1 MNGATFEARERKE
14 RATRIPRVGRYAA
27 LLLGCLGL
35 AGVVSTSAFAAGQLM
50 VAPTRIVFDERDRSA
65 TVNLINTGDE
75 TTTYRIDFLNK
86 RMTDNGDFQDI
97 ETPLPDEHF
106 SDGMIHF
113 SPREVVLPPGKSQTI
128 RLMLRKPADLQ
139 VGEYRS
145 HMHFKA
151 LPPES
156 AKSIETLTSDNNLTI
171 QLTPVIG
178 VTIPV
183 IVRQGKTEAQ
193 LTLDNLGFEPNLTP
207 DEPAVMS
214 MTMHRQGNRSV
225 YGDITVYF
233 KPDKGDELVVVKAR
247 GVAVYSS
254 NPLRHLRLALQP
266 PAGLQLKNGVLRVS
280 FEEGG
285 SGGIAAETSITIQ

>member
-1 MNGATFEARERKE
+1 MNGTTFKARERNDK
-14 RATRIPRVGRYAA
+14 AIHVPRLGRDVI
-27 LLLGCLGL
+27 LLLSCLCL
-35 AGVVSTSAFAAGQLM
+35 VGVVPATTFAAGQLM
-50 VAPTRIVFDERDRSA
+50 VAPTRIVLDERDRSA
-65 TVNLINTGDE
+65 TINLINTDDE

-97 ETPLPDEHF
+97 KTPLPDEHF

-128 RLMLRKPADLQ
+128 RLMLRKPADLE
-139 VGEYRS
+139 VGEYHS
-145 HMHFKA
+145 HMHVKA
-151 LPPES
+151 LPAES

-178 VTIPV
+178 
-183 IVRQGKTEAQ
+183 
-193 LTLDNLGFEPNLTP
+193 FEPNLTP
-207 DEPAVMS
+207 DEPAIMS
-214 MTMHRQGNRSV
+214 MTMHRQDNRSV

-233 KPDKGDELVVVKAR
+233 KPDKGDELVVDKAR

-266 PAGLQLKNGVLRVS
+266 PAGLQLKNGTLRVS
-280 FEEGG
+280 FEEAG
-285 SGGIAAETSITIQ
+285 SGGVAVETSITVQ